1 MPHLIFLLYA
11 SRRHHKAFTTILV
24 FSLTSF
30 EVTEAF
36 SGDMNNLLLSGTT
49 AGVFVPRNFND
60 PLLMIGK
67 QGVSFGGVI
76 RGAVRTNTIHI
87 KDG

>member
-1 MPHLIFLLYA
+1 MPV
-11 SRRHHKAFTTILV
+11 RHHKTFTTILV
-24 FSLTSF
+24 FSVTSF

-36 SGDMNNLLLSGTT
+36 SGDMNNLMLSGATT
-49 AGVFVPRNFND
+49 GVFVPRNFND

-67 QGVSFGGVI
+67 RGVSFSGVI
-76 RGAVRTNTIHI
+76 RGPVRTNMVYT